1 MYKPIVLLICVSCCV
16 GILNAQGGLYGL
28 DWGASHEAAS
38 LILIDQGFKIQA
50 HTPEQI
56 IMVPLDEEPIT
67 GIEMR
72 FDGQKDRLAGWS
84 IGYSFLEEEDMGEL
98 VIGALISR
106 HGPDFEKTTEGIY
119 LWQLGNG
126 QTVRAGWD
134 YFKAM
139 FVVDYRQESLET
151 R

>member
-56 IMVPLDEEPIT
+56 IMVPLDEEPIK
-67 GIEMR
+67 GIELR

-98 VIGALISR
+98 VIGALISW
-106 HGPDFEKTTEGIY
+106 HGPVFEKEANGIY
-119 LWQLGNG
+119 RWDLGSG

-134 YFKAM
+134 FFKAM
-139 FVVDYRQESLET
+139 FVVDYRQESLEA